1 MTFHM
6 SNHIKFCLKTFIAN
20 SRVKQFFS
28 YLSSYMPFHVL
39 LCRAFCN
46 NTVRTQMAQC
56 IFLNRSKQVWFH
68 VGFLFTYVRFYWFFT
83 CVNLRVG
90 VCFQFQCRKK
100 NLLGIICIE
109 RLFFVTVVVHTSC
122 QGITAQ
128 ETCQANF
135 TFKLFFW
142 IHPLIQ
148 TCHEYRI
155 KNA

>member
-1 MTFHM
+1 MIFHM

-100 NLLGIICIE
+100 NLVGIICTYVLP
-109 RLFFVTVVVHTSC
+109 RNHCTGNML
-122 QGITAQ
+122 G
-128 ETCQANF
+128 
-135 TFKLFFW
+135 KL
-142 IHPLIQ
+142 HIQ
-148 TCHEYRI
+148 TFFLDTSSDTDLPRI
-155 KNA
+155 QNKECVTKVH